1 MQAKI
6 YVSNQNANY
15 YKPRVIAVTDKYG
28 DTGVL
33 YAEGQQ
39 FGSRC
44 FFDNS
49 RLFVMENSELESN
62 FEPLAGKED

>member
-1 MQAKI
+1 MRI
-6 YVSNQNANY
+6 YHSRPDANY

-62 FEPLAGKED
+62 FEPLFGEED